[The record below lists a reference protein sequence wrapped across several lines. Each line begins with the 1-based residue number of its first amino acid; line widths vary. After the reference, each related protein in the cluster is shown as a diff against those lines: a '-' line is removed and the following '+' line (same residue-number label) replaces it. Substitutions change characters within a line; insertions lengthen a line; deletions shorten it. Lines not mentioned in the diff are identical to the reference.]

1 MIIELSKNIYSK
13 DSVFNAKNI
22 WKDYFSKIEINQDK
36 DNFILDAETKEDNP
50 LIFKEFLNYIFE
62 PNHQKL
68 NLDFLIADLALDE

>member
-36 DNFILDAETKEDNP
+36 DNFILDAETKEDNH
-50 LIFKEFLNYIFE
+50 LIFKEFLNYILD
-62 PNHQKL
+62 L
-68 NLDFLIADLALDE
+68 NIQEN

>member
-1 MIIELSKNIYSK
+1 MLQKLYYQANLMIIELSKNIYSK

-50 LIFKEFLNYIFE
+50 LIFKEFLNYILD
-62 PNHQKL
+62 L
-68 NLDFLIADLALDE
+68 NIQEN

>member
-1 MIIELSKNIYSK
+1 MIIELSKNIYCK

-50 LIFKEFLNYIFE
+50 LIFKEFLNYILD
-62 PNHQKL
+62 L
-68 NLDFLIADLALDE
+68 NIQEN